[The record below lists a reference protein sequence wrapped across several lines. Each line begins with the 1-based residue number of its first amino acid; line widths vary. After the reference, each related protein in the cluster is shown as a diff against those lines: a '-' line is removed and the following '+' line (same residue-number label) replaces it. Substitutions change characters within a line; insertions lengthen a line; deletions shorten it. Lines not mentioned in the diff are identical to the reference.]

1 MWLLHYLLAD
11 VNLKYVLT
19 LGQRQWQSQE
29 SKKNEEKGKVN
40 KSKPR
45 FRDLEGQGG
54 RNSSVSIV
62 WILGV
67 LMREYPSNQI
77 INLSLILG

>member
-54 RNSSVSIV
+54 RNS
-62 WILGV
+62 
-67 LMREYPSNQI
+67 
-77 INLSLILG
+77 

>member
-19 LGQRQWQSQE
+19 LGQRQCQSQD
-29 SKKNEEKGKVN
+29 SKENEEKGKVN
-40 KSKPR
+40 KSKSR

-54 RNSSVSIV
+54 RNNYVSIV
-62 WILGV
+62 WILGD
-67 LMREYPSNQI
+67 LMREYTSNQI
-77 INLSLILG
+77 INLSPILG